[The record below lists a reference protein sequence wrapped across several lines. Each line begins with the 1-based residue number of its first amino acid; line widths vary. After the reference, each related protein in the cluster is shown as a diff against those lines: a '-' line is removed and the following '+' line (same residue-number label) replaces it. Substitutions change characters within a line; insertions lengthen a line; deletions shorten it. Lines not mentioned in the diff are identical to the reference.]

1 MVPPYGAFGRGDDEG
16 LVGGLAVGL
25 GARDAVGLDRRSRRH
40 ARDHVQV
47 VTVLRRIRPACGGRL
62 WPPAGRCPGRRGGPL
77 GRRRGWPHRRD
88 DGPGRGGVRARGVG
102 PGSVAG
108 HDAEASGRGGAG
120 QAGCGAGRRD
130 LAVGFGRRDV
140 GRQAVPGAGDGT
152 QELPGVGRAQVR
164 IPARGQGHQ
173 GVQRGRQP
181 GDQPG
186 GRRDSLVDV
195 PVRHRQ
201 GGVAGKRLTAGEQ
214 LEQHDPGR
222 VHVGAEVGPAAGHLL
237 RGEIGGGA
245 DEQAALGVA
254 HIGEQPGQAE
264 VRDLDRVG
272 VPEQHVFRLDVTVRD
287 PGRVRGGQPGQDA
300 LDDVERLARAQP
312 GALVQQVPQGPAG
325 HVLHGQVQGAPVGAL
340 VVHGDHVRVGKPGDR
355 PGLGDEP
362 PDEVLVAGELR
373 MHDLQ
378 RDRAVE
384 PSIGAQVDGR
394 HPAVREMGLHPVPAI
409 KELADRHAGQGR
421 IHCVDSK
428 GET

>member
-1 MVPPYGAFGRGDDEG
+1 MPTSLPC
-16 LVGGLAVGL
+16 
-25 GARDAVGLDRRSRRH
+25 
-40 ARDHVQV
+40 
-47 VTVLRRIRPACGGRL
+47 CGGSGQPAAAICGH
-62 WPPAGRCPGRRGGPL
+62 PPDAARATAPGRRGGPI

-88 DGPGRGGVRARGVG
+88 DRPWRSGVRDRGVG
-102 PGSVAG
+102 PGSAAG
-108 HDAEASGRGGAG
+108 HDAEASNSSAG
-120 QAGCGAGRRD
+120 QAGGSAGQGAGRGGIGR
-130 LAVGFGRRDV
+130 GRRDV
-140 GRQAVPGAGDGT
+140 ERQAVPGAGDGT

-173 GVQRGRQP
+173 GVQRGRQAR
-181 GDQPG
+181 DQAG
-186 GRRDSLVDV
+186 GRRDNLVDV
-195 PVRHRQ
+195 PVRHRE
-201 GGVAGKRLTAGEQ
+201 GGVTGERLTAGEQ

-245 DEQAALGVA
+245 DEQAALGVG
-254 HIGEQPGQAE
+254 HVGKQPGQAE
-264 VRDLDRVG
+264 IRDLDRLRVS
-272 VPEQHVFRLDVTVRD
+272 EQHVFRLDITVRD
-287 PGRVRGGQPGQDA
+287 TGRVRGGQPGQDA
-300 LDDVERLARAQP
+300 LDDVERLTRAQP

-325 HVLHGQVQGAPVGAL
+325 HILHGQVQDAPVGAL

-362 PDEVLVAGELR
+362 PDEVLVVGELR

-421 IHCVDSK
+421 IHCDDSK
-428 GET
+428 ADT